1 MRKDT
6 PLPPERR
13 VCPNQRRP
21 GLWFDLGPRPWR
33 LARLLKRLGT
43 ALAWSAAAAAT
54 HALAPLPPDGG
65 SGPSECSDAATVKFT
80 ASPAAVTFPA
90 SSTLNWSLVAP
101 AGCRGLQ
108 LELDGTVVT
117 RHGSRTDQPPRSTRH
132 VLRLL
137 WVGSG
142 QRAVMRTLHANV
154 SVAYPQ
160 TMRIDAS
167 TQQPVTA
174 LLSALDPGNV
184 NPVQIQLCNVDLDLT
199 GRRDIPLRENLSL
212 VAAPGCERGP
222 RSLGPRIFVT
232 DKRPGGV
239 SLFLIRHDKVKLEG
253 FRLQGPTAGQGSGE
267 DNSET
272 GIRIWP
278 FESATPIA
286 RIQISN
292 MEVSQWAGA
301 GISVGDQPSS
311 AAPRGRLFRENV
323 GAVRITGNYVHHNR
337 HDQEGYGV
345 SVGGG
350 AYALIERNVF
360 DENRHAI
367 AGGSR
372 SGDDFSGYTVNENLV
387 LSGGGVACSLGVC
400 WQTHQI
406 DMHGDKTDLG
416 YDWCCGNAGETLLIT
431 RNTVLY
437 TAGLA
442 IKVRGN
448 PVDKAVVDGN
458 VFRHASRSEAIG
470 QNGSGGFGDNI
481 SKPIDVRP
489 DNVFGF
495 TAVATG
501 CDVVGDGL
509 PDLLMP
515 TGVTWWARS
524 ATTQQWRHLNTQ
536 PQTLP
541 QLMFA
546 DADGDGRCD
555 VLLRPQPP
563 ATVPSFYSSGG
574 SSAWKLLG
582 ANGP

>member
-1 MRKDT
+1 MSIAAANT
-6 PLPPERR
+6 PHADRGR
-13 VCPNQRRP
+13 T
-21 GLWFDLGPRPWR
+21 GR
-33 LARLLKRLGT
+33 LARLLMRLGA
-43 ALAWSAAAAAT
+43 ALMCSAAAAGA
-54 HALAPLPPDGG
+54 HAIAQLPPDGP
-65 SGPSECSDAATVKFT
+65 SGPPPCTDAATVKFT
-80 ASPAAVTFPA
+80 ASAASVVFPKPVTL
-90 SSTLNWSLVAP
+90 TWSLVAP
-101 AGCRGLQ
+101 AGCSGLQ
-108 LELDGTVVT
+108 LELNGTIVT
-117 RHGSRTDQPPRSTRH
+117 NYGTRTDQPPRSTRH
-132 VLRLL
+132 ALRLMWTGL
-137 WVGSG
+137 G
-142 QRAVMRTLHANV
+142 QRMVMRTLYANV
-154 SVAYPQ
+154 AVSYPE
-160 TMRIDAS
+160 TMDINAD

-174 LLSALDPGNV
+174 LLSALDASNM
-184 NPVQIQLCNVDLDLT
+184 NAVQVIRLCNVQLDLT
-199 GRRDIPLRENLSL
+199 GYKDIPLRENRSL

-222 RSLGPRIFVT
+222 RSFGPRIFVT

-239 SLFLIRHDKVKLEG
+239 SLFMIRHDNVKVAG
-253 FRLQGPTAGQGSGE
+253 FRLEGPTMGQGSG
-267 DNSET
+267 DGNSEL

-278 FESATPIA
+278 MESATPIT

-292 MEVSQWAGA
+292 MDISHWAGA
-301 GISVGDQPSS
+301 GIDVGDQPSS
-311 AAPRGRLFRENV
+311 AAPRGRLVRETV
-323 GAVRITGNYVHHNR
+323 GAVSITGNFIHHNR
-337 HDQEGYGV
+337 NEQEGYGV
-345 SVGGG
+345 HVGGG

-387 LSGGGVACSLGVC
+387 LGGGGVACSWGVC

-448 PVDKAVVDGN
+448 PVDKAVVDDN
-458 VFRHASRSEAIG
+458 VFAHGSRSEAIG

-481 SKPIDVRP
+481 SNPIDVRP
-489 DNVFGF
+489 NNDFGF
-495 TAVATG
+495 NAVAAS
-501 CDVVGDGL
+501 CDFVGDGL
-509 PDLLMP
+509 PDLLMT

-524 ATTQQWRHLNTQ
+524 GLTQQWRYLNTQ

-546 DADGDGRCD
+546 DANADGRCD
-555 VLLRPQPP
+555 VLLKPQLP

-574 SSAWKLLG
+574 SGAWKLIG
-582 ANGP
+582 VMGQ